1 MLNLNILSIFPYY
14 VMIFYNANIISL
26 TDITISIIYVVKTKL
41 MKQVQNL
48 DRISIMQ
55 GKQYYANYVS
65 LRNVVTYLKKYNSAI
80 SASSLLQLNAELLYC
95 CDPF

>member
-1 MLNLNILSIFPYY
+1 
-14 VMIFYNANIISL
+14 MIFYNANIISL